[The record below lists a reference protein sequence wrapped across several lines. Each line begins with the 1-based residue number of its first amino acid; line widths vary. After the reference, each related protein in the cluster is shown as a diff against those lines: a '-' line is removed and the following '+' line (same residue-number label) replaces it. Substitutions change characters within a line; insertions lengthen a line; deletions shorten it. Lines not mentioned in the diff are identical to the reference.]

1 MLKVIVLLV
10 LATVGYTLRIG
21 IHKNNIK
28 KVSVRSSSSSSSL
41 PLQDELLISSLLTTP
56 LKPSIQQSAL
66 KWISIAHNIR
76 DDIQLSSLT
85 GTLAL
90 FYYCYYYYY

>member
-10 LATVGYTLRIG
+10 LVTVGYTLRIG
-21 IHKNNIK
+21 IHKNNNIVK
-28 KVSVRSSSSSSSL
+28 KVSVKSSSSSL
-41 PLQDELLISSLLTTP
+41 PLQDELLTSSLLSTP

-90 FYYCYYYYY
+90 FYY